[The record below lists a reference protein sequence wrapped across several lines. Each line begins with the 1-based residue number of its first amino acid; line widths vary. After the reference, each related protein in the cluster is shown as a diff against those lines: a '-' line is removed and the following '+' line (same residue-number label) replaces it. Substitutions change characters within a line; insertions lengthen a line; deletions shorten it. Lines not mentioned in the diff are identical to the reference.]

1 MLNLSFCEV
10 EIYAVPLETSSPMSS
25 STTTTMPTTS
35 KTLSTTKVTTS
46 PIGTAF
52 WVTVST
58 TAQTSNTMATPTT
71 ATAHPS
77 ETSTPPSGAAES
89 PDSRFPLLYVIIVGA
104 VAAGVVTV
112 AVVAVACV
120 RRRKGKRP
128 QDKNAEEAVVP
139 SYEECIAEPVDH
151 TRYQN
156 IQSHRTLRGWSD
168 QGSIYVNTTTTTSLE
183 NISENECTYV
193 NNEYVNDQNVSTGTS
208 CYVNVGSNNQDIGE
222 AGESIMYVN
231 TNDFSLYKN
240 TPNILT

>member
-1 MLNLSFCEV
+1 
-10 EIYAVPLETSSPMSS
+10 MSS

-35 KTLSTTKVTTS
+35 KTLSTTNVTTS

-52 WVTVST
+52 LVTMST

-71 ATAHPS
+71 ATANQS
-77 ETSTPPSGAAES
+77 ETSTPPSGEES
-89 PDSRFPLLYVIIVGA
+89 PDNRFPLLYVIVVG
-104 VAAGVVTV
+104 VVVAGVVTV
-112 AVVAVACV
+112 AVVAIVCV

-128 QDKNAEEAVVP
+128 QDKNAEEAAVP
-139 SYEECIAEPVDH
+139 SYEECIAEPIDH

-156 IQSHRTLRGWSD
+156 IQSHRTPRGWSD
-168 QGSIYVNTTTTTSLE
+168 QGSIYVNTTTTTSLA
-183 NISENECTYV
+183 NIYENECTYV

-208 CYVNVGSNNQDIGE
+208 CYVNVGSNNQDSGE
-222 AGESIMYVN
+222 AGESNMYVN